1 MKDPRHKRTKEE
13 MDAISDIE
21 QKYAV
26 ILSDTIR
33 NVFVKDD
40 IEKEVKH
47 TVDIEEFADPANF
60 NKFFCGGML
69 AFYNLYVDLTE
80 AKITVLDFLYLLLQM
95 AVNMNIDLAKKEAI
109 EKYKK
114 EQEEEK

>member
-1 MKDPRHKRTKEE
+1 MKDPRHKRTNEE
-13 MDAISDIE
+13 MEAIPTVE
-21 QKYAV
+21 QKYA
-26 ILSDTIR
+26 IMLSDTIR

-47 TVDIEEFADPANF
+47 TIDIEEFADPANF

-69 AFYNLYVDLTE
+69 ALYGLYTDLTE

-109 EKYKK
+109 EQYQQQK
-114 EQEEEK
+114 EENK